1 MIRIRLRWF
10 ASLAET
16 VGRTEDE
23 RDIDHHDAVRL
34 YGELK
39 SQFGL
44 RPQQAHVR
52 LAVNDR
58 FVDWATPLANG
69 DTVVF
74 IPPVSG
80 G

>member
-1 MIRIRLRWF
+1 MIHIRLRWF

-16 VGRTEDE
+16 VGRTEE
-23 RDIDHHDAVRL
+23 KRDIDHQDAARL
-34 YGELK
+34 YDDLK
-39 SQFGL
+39 AQFGL
-44 RPQQAHVR
+44 KPQRAHVR

-58 FVDWATPLANG
+58 FVDWTTPLANG